1 MCMCVCVHVCAHKQ
15 CRLCTHNNR
24 SINNSY
30 VDTHPLLSP
39 INSKICSINSVLHR
53 QCSEYHQRVP
63 LCSTVYS
70 RQEVKNRFS
79 VSILQV
85 MFATSPIILQAVNV
99 ACNAL
104 RMSTGGFP
112 RIPRRNFL
120 IYYVQRTYAIC
131 DTHIGTYV
139 CT

>member
-1 MCMCVCVHVCAHKQ
+1 MHMSVCSYVLGVVYLYECIYVYYIVCVCVRARACVCVCVRACVRVCVHAYAHKQ

-39 INSKICSINSVLHR
+39 INSKICSINSVLHQ

-70 RQEVKNRFS
+70 RPEVKNRFS
-79 VSILQV
+79 VSISQV
-85 MFATSPIILQAVNV
+85 MFATSPIIL
-99 ACNAL
+99 
-104 RMSTGGFP
+104 
-112 RIPRRNFL
+112 
-120 IYYVQRTYAIC
+120 
-131 DTHIGTYV
+131 
-139 CT
+139 